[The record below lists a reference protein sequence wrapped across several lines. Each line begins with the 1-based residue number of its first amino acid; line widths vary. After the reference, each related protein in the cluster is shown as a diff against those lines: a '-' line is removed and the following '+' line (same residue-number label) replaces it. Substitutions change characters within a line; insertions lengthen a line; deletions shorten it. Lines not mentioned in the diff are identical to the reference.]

1 MPKNVIITGA
11 NGALGTAVVK
21 RFLDDSYKVIAVD
34 GAKDHLEFANG
45 NANFDFRPIDL
56 ANETLVDSEV
66 AKCIEQYSSIQAAL
80 LLAGGFAMGK
90 VHDADVASVH
100 KMITLNFETAYNIVR
115 PVFANMMK
123 NGYGRIVLV
132 GARPA
137 LKPEAGKGMVA
148 YALSKSLLF
157 RLAELLNAEASGTN
171 VVTTVIVPST
181 IDTAANRS
189 SMPDADPGKWVKP
202 EQIAELLSF
211 ICSDKGHPLRET
223 VLKVYNNA

>member
-1 MPKNVIITGA
+1 MSKNVIITGA

-21 RFLDDSYKVIAVD
+21 RFLDESYQVIAVD
-34 GAKDHLEFANG
+34 GAKNHLDFAAG
-45 NANFDFRPIDL
+45 NNNFDFRSMDL
-56 ANETLVDSEV
+56 ANESLASKEV

-90 VHDADVASVH
+90 IHETDVSSIQ
-100 KMITLNFETAYNIVR
+100 KMITLNFETAYNIAR

-132 GARPA
+132 GARPP
-137 LKPEAGKGMVA
+137 LKPEAGKGMFA

-157 RLAELLNAEASGTN
+157 RMAELLNAEASGTN
-171 VVTTVIVPST
+171 VVVTVIVPST

-189 SMPDADPGKWVKP
+189 SMPSADPGKWVKP
-202 EQIAELLSF
+202 EQLAEVLSF
-211 ICSDKGHPLRET
+211 ICSEKGNPLRET
-223 VLKVYNNA
+223 VLKIYNNA

>member
-1 MPKNVIITGA
+1 MPNNVIITGA

-21 RFLDDSYKVIAVD
+21 KFLEESYNVIAVD
-34 GAKDHLEFANG
+34 GAMNHLGFAQGSNH
-45 NANFDFRPIDL
+45 FDFRPMDL
-56 ANETLVDSEV
+56 ANESLVKEQVD
-66 AKCIEQYSSIQAAL
+66 KCVEKYSSIQAAL

-90 VHDADVASVH
+90 ISDTDMSSIH
-100 KMITLNFETAYNIVR
+100 KMITLNFETAFNIVR

-137 LKPEAGKGMVA
+137 LKPEAGKGMLA

-157 RLAELLNAEASGTN
+157 RLAELLNAEATGTN

-181 IDTAANRS
+181 IDTAANRD
-189 SMPDADPGKWVKP
+189 SMPNADPNKWVKS
-202 EQIAELLSF
+202 EEIAELLSF
-211 ICSDKGHPLRET
+211 ICSEKGNPLRET